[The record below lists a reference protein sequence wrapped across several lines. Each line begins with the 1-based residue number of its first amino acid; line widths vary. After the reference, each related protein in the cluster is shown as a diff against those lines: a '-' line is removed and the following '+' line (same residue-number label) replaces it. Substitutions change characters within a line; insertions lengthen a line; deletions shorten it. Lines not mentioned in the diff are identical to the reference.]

1 MLNVK
6 PLFDMH
12 SHSTASDGKL
22 SPRALVCEAARKGIR
37 ALAVTDH
44 DTIAAYSEAEEAA
57 RECGLFLIHGVEIEI
72 NWSEFAPLKTPP
84 VAMEELSEGA
94 LVRDTGTHRREF
106 HLLGLGI
113 SAPSPDFLAL
123 MAELRD
129 SREKRNLLMIERMK
143 ELGLPADL
151 DEIYSI
157 SGTSFIGRP
166 HFAEYLVQKKVVK
179 NCEAAF
185 KKYLAKG
192 EVLFVPRRGADLE
205 RALRVIK
212 ESGGISVLAH
222 PNTLYVS
229 WGHLTGMLP
238 KLREAGI
245 DAIEAWHPNCTV
257 HESERFTALAKAN
270 GFCVSA
276 GSDYH
281 GEGRRARKLGE
292 SSGGKKIT
300 AALYDFSPVAA
311 GLTGELA
318 GLAEMLR
325 EAAL

>member
-6 PLFDMH
+6 PPLFDMH

-22 SPRALVCEAARKGIR
+22 SPGALVREAARKGIC
-37 ALAVTDH
+37 ALAITDH

-57 RECGLFLIHGVEIEI
+57 CECGLLLIHGVEIEI
-72 NWSEFAPLKTPP
+72 NWSEFAPLKKPE
-84 VAMEELSEGA
+84 AAEETDADGDEGA
-94 LVRDTGTHRREF
+94 PRREF

-113 SAPSPDFLAL
+113 SKPSPDFMAL
-123 MAELRD
+123 MAELCN
-129 SREKRNLLMIERMK
+129 SREERNLLMIAKMK
-143 ELGLPADL
+143 ELGLPANL
-151 DEIYSI
+151 DEIYEI

-179 NCEAAF
+179 NFAQAF

-192 EVLFVPRRGADLE
+192 EALFVPRRGADLE
-205 RALRVIK
+205 RSLRVIK

-229 WGHLTGMLP
+229 WGHLSSMLP

-245 DAIEAWHPNCTV
+245 DGIEAWHPNCTA

-281 GEGRRARKLGE
+281 GEGMRSRKLGE
-292 SSGGKKIT
+292 SSGGQKN
-300 AALYDFSPVAA
+300 AASLFDLSPLEAS
-311 GLTGELA
+311 LTGELA
-318 GLAEMLR
+318 HLAAMLCKFKIC
-325 EAAL
+325 